1 MMGDV
6 ATAILAHVLA
16 AMAGGFLA
24 FAAYAIV
31 KVGADSERGA
41 DERERD

>member
-1 MMGDV
+1 MNAAMPV
-6 ATAILAHVLA
+6 LTHLLA

-24 FAAYAIV
+24 VAAYAVV
-31 KVGADSERGA
+31 KVGADSERGE

>member
-1 MMGDV
+1 MNAAMP
-6 ATAILAHVLA
+6 ALTHLLA

-24 FAAYAIV
+24 VVAYAVV
-31 KVGADSERGA
+31 KVGADSERGE